1 MSDTF
6 KTIAR
11 FEYSSEAQIIKG
23 RLEAD
28 GIQVFLSDNLT
39 IDTDPLVSNAIGG
52 VKLKVLTE
60 DAKKAEEILRSIQK
74 YSIDNEGNF
83 VKCPNCKSEHVQL
96 FSTIKNLKSSKS
108 IADSTAYVLEKF
120 EVPATY
126 LQRKTNPTAYQ
137 ATKTKRINYA
147 LSAEGIVN
155 EVYKK

>member
-52 VKLKVLTE
+52 VKLKVPTE

-74 YSIDNEGNF
+74 KHNPEE
-83 VKCPNCKSEHVQL
+83 VKFN
-96 FSTIKNLKSSKS
+96 
-108 IADSTAYVLEKF
+108 
-120 EVPATY
+120 
-126 LQRKTNPTAYQ
+126 
-137 ATKTKRINYA
+137 
-147 LSAEGIVN
+147 
-155 EVYKK
+155 